1 MYKRSPITY
10 NGNKYRLLP
19 QIIPLFPL
27 KIDTFY
33 DLFCGSCVV
42 SLNVDSKHK
51 IANDKNTHLIE
62 IYKEF
67 QKYSTAE
74 ELVKEIEKI
83 IRDNNLE
90 KIKNKKEYFLKFRD
104 KYNKNSNPLDLFILS
119 KNAFNS
125 LMRFNSKGEFNLPCG
140 KDSSHYSVDTS
151 RQIKGNFKKIK
162 DIVFTNK
169 NYDEIDFNKLNKN
182 DLIYVDPPYLHST
195 TIYNDNN
202 RNGLFWNEEEDL
214 KLMKFLDRVNDLGVK
229 FAMSNVLLHKEIVNE
244 NLLNWS
250 KKYIVNYLN
259 YNYNNS
265 SYNLKNKNTKTEEV
279 LITNYQPPKYTL
291 F

>member
-19 QIIPLFPL
+19 QMIPLFPL

-33 DLFCGSCVV
+33 DLFCGSCCVI
-42 SLNVDSKHK
+42 LNVDSKQK

-67 QKYSTAE
+67 QKYSTGE
-74 ELVKEIEKI
+74 ELVQEIEKI
-83 IRDNNLE
+83 IKDNNLE
-90 KIKNKKEYFLKFRD
+90 ENLEEEFLKFRN
-104 KYNKNSNPLDLFILS
+104 KYNKNQNPLDLFVLS

-125 LMRFNSKGEFNLPCG
+125 LMRFNNKGEFNLPCG
-140 KDSSHYSVDTS
+140 KDKNHYSVDTPK
-151 RQIKGNFKKIK
+151 QIKDNFKTLKN
-162 DIVFTNK
+162 IVFTNK

-182 DLIYVDPPYLHST
+182 DFIYVDPPYLYST
-195 TIYNDNN
+195 ATYNDNK

-214 KLMKFLDRVNDLGVK
+214 KLMKFLDRINDLGIK
-229 FAMSNVLLHKEIVNE
+229 FAMSNVLLHKEMTNE
-244 NLLNWS
+244 NLLSWS
-250 KKYIVNYLN
+250 KKYVINYLN
-259 YNYNNS
+259 FNYNNS
-265 SYNLKNKNTKTEEV
+265 SYNLKNKNTKTEEI
-279 LITNYQPPKYTL
+279 LITNYNPPKYTL